1 MFYPGAIVAK
11 VTLQDVADRADVS
24 LSTASNCLNRRGR
37 PSEETRTRVFQAA
50 RELGYA
56 KFADG
61 KDFRAS
67 SRSVALLVSVDPEW
81 AFGWAFVLPI
91 IQELEST
98 LKDGGYRLALIPV
111 RKGEDEKDVFDKI
124 TEIGPLAV
132 VALHYGNSTLFVR
145 LEWEQIPVVVV
156 MNNEFQD
163 AFYSVIVDD
172 YHGAYDATE
181 RLLELGHRRIG
192 FVGCEREGLHVLR
205 TDRFLGY
212 QKAHQ
217 VRRLR
222 ADQRIEVDVDPH
234 DADAIRKDIKNLLEL
249 SDPPTA
255 LFCLDD
261 DLALR
266 VARELN
272 ALGIRVPDD
281 VSLIAPGDVISD
293 DVPTTG
299 QRVSTMRIN
308 TNLMGREAGR
318 MILERLTQVQ
328 NDSESEIEHHNHVVK
343 INQMYVDRGSC
354 VALR

>member
-1 MFYPGAIVAK
+1 MPK
-11 VTLQDVADRADVS
+11 VTLQDVASRASVS

-37 PSEETRTRVFQAA
+37 PSEATRTRVFQAA
-50 RELGYA
+50 RQLGYER
-56 KFADG
+56 FADG
-61 KDFRAS
+61 KDFRAT
-67 SRSVALLVSVDPEW
+67 SRSVALLLSVDPEW

-98 LKDGGYRLALIPV
+98 LADGGLRLALIPV
-111 RKGEDEKDVFDKI
+111 RKGEAEKEVFEKI
-124 TEIGPLAV
+124 MEIGPVAV

-145 LEWEQIPVVVV
+145 LEWEEIPVVVV
-156 MNNEFQD
+156 MNNEFQQ
-163 AFYSVIVDD
+163 AFYSVVVDD

-181 RLLELGHRRIG
+181 RLLELGHTRIG

-222 ADQRIEVDVDPH
+222 ADQSLEIDVNPH
-234 DADAIRKDIKNLLEL
+234 DPEGMRKQIQSLLAHD
-249 SDPPTA
+249 DPPTA

-266 VARELN
+266 VTRELN
-272 ALGIRVPDD
+272 QLGLGVPRDI
-281 VSLIAPGDVISD
+281 SLIAPGDVIAD

-318 MILERLTQVQ
+318 MILERMSRKSEE
-328 NDSESEIEHHNHVVK
+328 SESGLRRHNHVV
-343 INQMYVDRGSC
+343 
-354 VALR
+354 